1 MINFDNRLLEI
12 SPMICSN
19 KNDNLLLI
27 RFCFS
32 DLLKDTKYGHWN
44 TDVMSMLSSLQM
56 CQTLDPQMNMTIGL
70 ADYVSTL
77 FFATNVSD

>member
-1 MINFDNRLLEI
+1 
-12 SPMICSN
+12 MICSN
-19 KNDNLLLI
+19 KKGNSLLI

-32 DLLKDTKYGHWN
+32 DLLKDTKYGLWT

-70 ADYVSTL
+70 ADYVRTL
-77 FFATNVSD
+77 FFVTNVSY